1 MLRAQQQETE
11 RQSAPRVQTQRMGYA
26 LLAQAI
32 LAGQSIW
39 DLPREGLEDRARQVG
54 NSGMIALRGMYG
66 PEPALSGGSDV
77 AWEGD
82 TAPFSVP
89 EGLRCETVSAPSL
102 EGQRPFQASDPSAL
116 N

>member
-11 RQSAPRVQTQRMGYA
+11 RQSAPRLQTQRMGYA

-39 DLPREGLEDRARQVG
+39 DLPREGLEDLARQVG
-54 NSGMIALRGMYG
+54 NSGMIALSGMYG
-66 PEPALSGGSDV
+66 PEPALSGVSDV

-89 EGLRCETVSAPSL
+89 EGLHCETVSAPAL
-102 EGQRPFQASDPSAL
+102 EEQWPLQASDPSAL